1 MVTNDI
7 HMKRIL
13 YTLLTAIG
21 LTAPVCAQT
30 LTLEE
35 CKSLA
40 LTNNR
45 ELQSRQLEQQ
55 ISRQTRREA
64 FTRYFPDVKALGGYM
79 NANKELVPL
88 GFPNPLTGGLLDLS
102 MIKNGKTA
110 ALTAV
115 QPVFAGGQIVNSN
128 RLAGVGE
135 ELSRLQYRQKEES
148 VEKNTELYFWQVVQ
162 LEEKLRTVEAMEKLL
177 AQVRKDVEMAIKA
190 GIATQNDLLRV
201 ELQEYELA
209 ANRLKVENGI
219 RVSKLLL
226 GQYIGRTG
234 GEIDLSY
241 PDFRT
246 PDSPLKYHIDARE
259 AVFGRP
265 ETAML
270 DCNVKATRLQK
281 KIEVGKR
288 LPTVGIGASYFYHD
302 FMEKD
307 YNAALVYASVTVPL
321 TDWWGGGHAIKRQ
334 SLKQQQAEN
343 DRLNSIELMVIE
355 TEQTWNELQEAYQQI
370 QLARQAVGSATENMR
385 MNSEYFRAGT
395 ATLADV
401 LDAQSL
407 LQQNNDRLTTACTT
421 YQTKLTAYRIM
432 TGQAARQ

>member
-1 MVTNDI
+1 
-7 HMKRIL
+7 MKRIL

-21 LTAPVCAQT
+21 LTVSAGAQT

-45 ELQSRQLEQQ
+45 ELQGRQLEQQ

-64 FTRYFPDVKALGGYM
+64 FTHYFPNIKALGGYM
-79 NANKELVPL
+79 DANKELIPL
-88 GFPNPLTGGLLDLS
+88 GFPNPLTGGMLDMS
-102 MIKNGKTA
+102 MVKDGKTA

-115 QPVFAGGQIVNSN
+115 QPIFAGGQIVNSN

-135 ELSRLQYRQKEES
+135 ELSKLQYRQNAES
-148 VEKNTELYFWQVVQ
+148 VEKNTESYFWQVVQ
-162 LEEKLRTVEAMEKLL
+162 LEEKLRTVEAMEKLVG
-177 AQVRKDVEMAIKA
+177 QVRKDVEMAIKA
-190 GIATQNDLLRV
+190 GVTTQNDLLRV

-209 ANRLKVENGI
+209 ANRLKIENGI

-226 GQYIGRTG
+226 GQYIGRAG
-234 GEIDLSY
+234 SEIDLSY
-241 PDFRT
+241 SDFQT
-246 PDSPLKYHIDARE
+246 PESPLDFHIDARE
-259 AVFGRP
+259 AVLARA

-270 DCNVKATRLQK
+270 DCKVKAARLQK

-288 LPTVGIGASYFYHD
+288 LPTVGVGASYFYHD
-302 FMEKD
+302 FLDKD

-334 SLKQQQAEN
+334 SLKQKQAEN

-370 QLARQAVGSATENMR
+370 QLSRQAVNSATENMR
-385 MNSEYFRAGT
+385 MNREYFRAGT
-395 ATLADV
+395 ATLSDV

-421 YQTKLTAYRIM
+421 YQAKLTAYRLM
-432 TGQAARQ
+432 TGQTSRP